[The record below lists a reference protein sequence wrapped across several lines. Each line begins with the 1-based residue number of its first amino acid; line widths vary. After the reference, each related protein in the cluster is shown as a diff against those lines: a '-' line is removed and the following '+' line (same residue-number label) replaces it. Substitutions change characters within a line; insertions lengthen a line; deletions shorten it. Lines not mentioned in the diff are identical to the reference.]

1 MCRQRS
7 LYLLLDFQSF
17 MFIFSGVGS
26 SRLFTCVQLY
36 TLLAS
41 CIFLL
46 STIFSRE
53 HLCFV
58 QLCVCVYLISR
69 TLNSNK
75 RSVHTIHMF
84 WSFHAMCETIVS
96 IILTTLRRWTTSKWS
111 TTPGKVSNP
120 QVGATVRVYRTLV
133 SRWPKQW
140 AAALLELQTAF
151 YHPPQISK
159 TAANPTPWAVK
170 VLEHL
175 C

>member
-1 MCRQRS
+1 MCSYSKRHVQDVLRPLKVEIYRS
-7 LYLLLDFQSF
+7 AVSTDCFHTKSISREQQKILTYYLIFADESADIIIHDLGLGVRLTCAGNGVSTYYLISNHLCL

-84 WSFHAMCETIVS
+84 
-96 IILTTLRRWTTSKWS
+96 
-111 TTPGKVSNP
+111 
-120 QVGATVRVYRTLV
+120 
-133 SRWPKQW
+133 
-140 AAALLELQTAF
+140 
-151 YHPPQISK
+151 
-159 TAANPTPWAVK
+159 
-170 VLEHL
+170 
-175 C
+175 